1 MDSEFK
7 TSTAS
12 TYCSPALE
20 DAWRRFGD
28 FDKNAN
34 IAQKRFLKQRK
45 WIIML
50 GVIVTTLAVVDF
62 MLDRALDVDLML
74 SQDLVEETSLLFR
87 IILELSATQE
97 QAVEIA
103 TWVDRIMNII
113 IIIIPILI
121 SILVAGAVKF
131 NMGINWVM
139 LRSASESIK
148 HEIFRYR
155 TQVGI
160 YSPDYV
166 PPGGSKPET
175 RDVTLARRIKQI
187 GKRVMETQVNMSE
200 LEIYDYKKEGLPPVY
215 GVAPGDD
222 GFSDL
227 TADQYIHWRIE
238 DQFDYYRSKAK
249 KLAKELQRSQW
260 LIYIFGGLGTLL
272 AAIQLEIWVAVTSSL
287 VAALGSFLE
296 FKRVETNLIGMNLAA
311 SDLYDIRAWWRALSD
326 SAKQQTGNKATLVK
340 SAEAVIQS
348 ENASWL
354 TEMREALSEV
364 YGEEEGDEKDA
375 DVNEKSAIAVLPES
389 VNQMSDAA
397 AASSSAFRSVARGEG
412 GSWLAAMQA
421 TLAQNAGGT
430 PENTVGADAVS
441 NGSTPGELPSE
452 TQTVLDL
459 DTTMNSTGE
468 CSESAAESE
477 ARSFE
482 ASGYENDEA
491 LGASAEYADE
501 GRVEDGDIDGDTAED
516 DRGGSLDASSD
527 HAYGDNVADY
537 GDVGENGSTAASNE
551 DAEGGDWLNTPTAFD
566 ESLSSVLE
574 DDYAASLENQ
584 NGSAEDSSSEEW
596 ATSGTHA
603 EGDIEPLS
611 PPGFVANDASSN
623 GLPHASTNGVTPLDS
638 TLQMDLP
645 DGYEEDLKIFSD
657 SLAEESAP
665 APFQPVPE
673 ANLDGE
679 GEDEDI
685 AVHLTESGE
694 FVPSPFQQEP
704 KDVPEGEQ
712 GMPEVAT
719 SEEETSSL

>member
-1 MDSEFK
+1 MDSELK

-74 SQDLVEETSLLFR
+74 SQDLAEQTSFLFR
-87 IILELSATQE
+87 IILGLSATQE

-103 TWVDRIMNII
+103 TWVDRIMNTI

-175 RDVTLARRIKQI
+175 RDVTLARRTKQI

-227 TADQYIHWRIE
+227 TADQYIHWRVE
-238 DQFDYYRSKAK
+238 DQFDYYRNKAK
-249 KLAKELQRSQW
+249 KLAKELQRFQW
-260 LIYIFGGLGTLL
+260 SIYIFGGLGTLL

-326 SAKQQTGNKATLVK
+326 SAKQQSGNKATLVK
-340 SAEAVIQS
+340 SAEAVIQG

-375 DVNEKSAIAVLPES
+375 DGDGKRAIAVLPEN
-389 VNQMSDAA
+389 VNQRSDA
-397 AASSSAFRSVARGEG
+397 AASSSLAFESIARGEG
-412 GSWLAAMQA
+412 GSWLSAMQA
-421 TLAQNAGGT
+421 TLA
-430 PENTVGADAVS
+430 NTSRSTQEEAPQDGAVS
-441 NGSTPGELPSE
+441 DGSIPDGSASVPHA
-452 TQTVLDL
+452 
-459 DTTMNSTGE
+459 
-468 CSESAAESE
+468 SAAMDSVDDFSE
-477 ARSFE
+477 MEPDAEADSFDGN
-482 ASGYENDEA
+482 GYAGEGA
-491 LGASAEYADE
+491 LGVSAVYADE
-501 GRVEDGDIDGDTAED
+501 AEMGDGAVYEEAG
-516 DRGGSLDASSD
+516 L
-527 HAYGDNVADY
+527 DY
-537 GDVGENGSTAASNE
+537 GPDGS
-551 DAEGGDWLNTPTAFD
+551 DWLDTPTTFD
-566 ESLSSVLE
+566 DSLSSILE
-574 DDYAASLENQ
+574 DDYPSGQEDGNGNLEELVT
-584 NGSAEDSSSEEW
+584 SATDEED
-596 ATSGTHA
+596 G
-603 EGDIEPLS
+603 IEPL
-611 PPGFVANDASSN
+611 ASDEHAVDDVPLN
-623 GLPHASTNGVTPLDS
+623 GATNGATPGSTPLDS
-638 TLQMDLP
+638 TLHMDLP

-657 SLAEESAP
+657 PLAEEFAP
-665 APFQPVPE
+665 APFQRPPGE
-673 ANLDGE
+673 SPE
-679 GEDEDI
+679 GEAEEENVT
-685 AVHLTESGE
+685 AHLTEFGE
-694 FVPSPFQQEP
+694 FSPEPFQRAP
-704 KDVPEGEQ
+704 GDVPEDEQ
-712 GMPEVAT
+712 DIAEDTVTDKSGIVY
-719 SEEETSSL
+719 